1 MFLTKCEKAF
11 SDGKR
16 KAAKHTSHTLSKPN
30 RVGGGGG
37 RKAGNW
43 MGSRE
48 SQGSSPRGLSKKGF
62 RRSVQGYVP

>member
-30 RVGGGGG
+30 RVGVCMGGEKGG
-37 RKAGNW
+37 ELDG
-43 MGSRE
+43 
-48 SQGSSPRGLSKKGF
+48 Q
-62 RRSVQGYVP
+62 